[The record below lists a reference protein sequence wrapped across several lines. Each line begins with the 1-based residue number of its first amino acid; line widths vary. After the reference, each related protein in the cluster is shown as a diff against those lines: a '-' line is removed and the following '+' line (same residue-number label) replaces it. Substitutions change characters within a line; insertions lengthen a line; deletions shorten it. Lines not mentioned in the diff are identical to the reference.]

1 MCRTEPPN
9 ANKGIFS
16 IRCNIQIY
24 IKNVI
29 LRWSQEKNYHND
41 YVKKKKNIQTK
52 KGLAMRIMQVGANHV
67 TMPIQLAYIIKSI
80 ASVERDIKILP

>member
-1 MCRTEPPN
+1 MITR
-9 ANKGIFS
+9 
-16 IRCNIQIY
+16 
-24 IKNVI
+24 IK
-29 LRWSQEKNYHND
+29 LSQRLC
-41 YVKKKKNIQTK
+41 KKKNIQTK